1 MKLHATLLIAAIC
14 ALFYVFLSLRV
25 ILVRFKGEKLAV
37 DTPADGALQMRI
49 RIHGNFIEYVPFALL
64 LMGFLEIS
72 GTSQVHLLW
81 LGGILIAARVAHAIG
96 LPMKAP
102 NPWRAFGIMG
112 TLGVLIAESV
122 DALRLLT

>member
-1 MKLHATLLIAAIC
+1 MKLHATLLIGAIC

-25 ILVRFKGEKLAV
+25 ILVRFRGEKLAV
-37 DTPADGALQMRI
+37 DAPADGTLKMRI

-72 GTSQVHLLW
+72 GMGQTHLLW
-81 LGGILIAARVAHAIG
+81 LGGILVAARVAHAIG

-102 NPWRAFGIMG
+102 NPLRAFGIMG
-112 TLGVLIAESV
+112 TLGVLVAESI
-122 DALRLLT
+122 DAFMLLS